1 MIRGVLRLAPF
12 MGQSAAALPRE
23 GIVPEHLDKHCPT
36 PMATAIRLVL
46 AVSGV
51 SADPVDRSE
60 GSLIAWATP
69 LVDAVAQRIYVP
81 PHMDRDDLR
90 QEIWLGVVQALRTHD
105 PARGPLRHWVARGA
119 LQHAYEALRWARRH
133 EAEAEAAEISEVE
146 TLLEDLSASPEDRL
160 FRREPRARLARH
172 AAKLARS
179 ASTEAQTL
187 LRARLAN
194 GNNTAAER
202 QLAAAGFT
210 PDQVERA
217 HTELRM
223 LGVAAMRQVITEN
236 RLAFGLRRP

>member
-1 MIRGVLRLAPF
+1 
-12 MGQSAAALPRE
+12 
-23 GIVPEHLDKHCPT
+23 VPEHLDKHRPT
-36 PMATAIRLVL
+36 PMATTIRLVL

-51 SADPVDRSE
+51 SADPVDRSDP
-60 GSLIAWATP
+60 SFIAWATP
-69 LVDAVAQRIYVP
+69 LVDAVAQRIFVP
-81 PHMDRDDLR
+81 PHMERDDLR
-90 QEIWLGVVQALRTHD
+90 QEIWLGVVEALRTYD

-133 EAEAEAAEISEVE
+133 QAEAEAAEIGEVE
-146 TLLEDLSASPEDRL
+146 GLLEDLSASPEDRL

-172 AAKLARS
+172 AARLSRS
-179 ASTEAQTL
+179 ASPAAQTL

-194 GNNTAAER
+194 GNSTAAEH

-217 HTELRM
+217 HTELRT
-223 LGVAAMRQVITEN
+223 LGVAAMRQVISEN